1 MKESSKTNLV
11 RSEDFFLK
19 YFQGN
24 VIDIGGG
31 TDPVVANAEVFD
43 LKDGDAQHILK
54 YKEKES
60 YDCVNS
66 SHCLEHM
73 RDIPSAFS
81 EWWALVKP
89 GGFMV
94 TVVPH
99 EDLYEQKIWP
109 SFTCGEGHRASFRLK
124 TDNSWSPVSFDIYDL
139 AKNLPNSSVIS
150 AEIQDL
156 NYDYGLLGKRLGRVS
171 RKIYKWRYSKTK
183 VKRLFSELVF
193 QFLRD
198 NFWVKSNR
206 ISGKPVDQ
214 TAWNALAQIQIVIKK
229 NEFDEK
235 AS

>member
-1 MKESSKTNLV
+1 
-11 RSEDFFLK
+11 
-19 YFQGN
+19 
-24 VIDIGGG
+24 
-31 TDPVVANAEVFD
+31 
-43 LKDGDAQHILK
+43 
-54 YKEKES
+54 
-60 YDCVNS
+60 
-66 SHCLEHM
+66 M
-73 RDIPSAFS
+73 RNIPSAFS

-124 TDNSWSPVSFDIYDL
+124 TNNSWSPVSFDIYDL

-183 VKRLFSELVF
+183 VKRLFSELIF

-206 ISGKPVDQ
+206 KSGQPVDQ

>member
-1 MKESSKTNLV
+1 MKESSKTNQI
-11 RSEDFFLK
+11 RTKDFFLN
-19 YFQGN
+19 YYQGN

-31 TDPVVANAEVFD
+31 NDPVVRHAEVFD
-43 LKDGDAQHILK
+43 LKHGDAQHILK

-73 RDIPSAFS
+73 RDIPAAFS
-81 EWWALVKP
+81 EWWELVKP
-89 GGFMV
+89 GGYMV

-99 EDLYEQKIWP
+99 EDLYEQNIWP
-109 SFTCGEGHRASFRLK
+109 SVFAAGRHPHRASFRLQTGK
-124 TDNSWSPVSFDIYDL
+124 SWSPVSFDIYDL
-139 AKNLPNSSVIS
+139 AKKLPNSSIIS

-183 VKRLFSELVF
+183 AKRFLSELVF
-193 QFLRD
+193 QFFRD

-206 ISGKPVDQ
+206 KSGIPVDQ
-214 TAWNALAQIQIVIKK
+214 TSWNALAQIQIVVKK
-229 NEFDEK
+229 T
-235 AS
+235 